1 MFCIAALAGCATQ
14 PASISEFMKVSR
26 LGIEQATEGRYV
38 VCDTCPTRT
47 AKTPWRS
54 SDGTGSETTRGG
66 TASSA
71 GQPIAADMAIGPG
84 GVSMR
89 SNAKDNTDSNIA
101 VTASAEP
108 LLTLRFPFDVSRI
121 QPEQRQLLAGFASEI
136 WPRLQR
142 KSLLVIGYTDDI
154 GPDRYNQILARKR
167 ADSVARALRDLG
179 IDSVRIEAKGKCCYV
194 ADNETPQGRAQNRR
208 AEIHIFSNLNF
219 KESFQ

>member
-1 MFCIAALAGCATQ
+1 MN
-14 PASISEFMKVSR
+14 VSR

-47 AKTPWRS
+47 AKTPWQS
-54 SDGTGSETTRGG
+54 SDGSASETTRGG
-66 TASSA
+66 AVSSA
-71 GQPIAADMAIGPG
+71 GQSIAAGMALDPG
-84 GVSMR
+84 GASMS
-89 SNAKDNTDSNIA
+89 SNVKDNTDSNIA

>member
-1 MFCIAALAGCATQ
+1 
-14 PASISEFMKVSR
+14 MKMSR
-26 LGIEQATEGRYV
+26 LGIEQATEGRYI

-47 AKTPWRS
+47 AKTPWRIANGADS
-54 SDGTGSETTRGG
+54 TSWTTRSDA
-66 TASSA
+66 AS
-71 GQPIAADMAIGPG
+71 AADPSTSVGMAIGTG

-89 SNAKDNTDSNIA
+89 SNAKDNTDPSIA
-101 VTASAEP
+101 TTASAEP
-108 LLTLRFPFDVSRI
+108 LLTLKFPFDVSRL
-121 QPEQRQLLAGFASEI
+121 QPEHRQLLAQFSSEV

-154 GPDRYNQILARKR
+154 GPDRYNQLLARKR
-167 ADSVARALRDLG
+167 ADSVAKALRDLG

>member
-1 MFCIAALAGCATQ
+1 
-14 PASISEFMKVSR
+14 MKVSR

-47 AKTPWRS
+47 EKTPWRPAK
-54 SDGTGSETTRGG
+54 GTGSTSGTTSSD

-71 GQPIAADMAIGPG
+71 DPSISAGMVIGTG
-84 GVSMR
+84 GASMR
-89 SNAKDNTDSNIA
+89 SNAKDNTDPSIA
-101 VTASAEP
+101 TTASAEP

-154 GPDRYNQILARKR
+154 GPDRYNQLLARKR
-167 ADSVARALRDLG
+167 ADSVAKALRDLG

>member
-1 MFCIAALAGCATQ
+1 MNV
-14 PASISEFMKVSR
+14 PR

-47 AKTPWRS
+47 AKTPWKTAKGADS
-54 SDGTGSETTRGG
+54 TSGTTKSDA
-66 TASSA
+66 ASAVDPSTSVR
-71 GQPIAADMAIGPG
+71 MAIGPG
-84 GVSMR
+84 GASMS
-89 SNAKDNTDSNIA
+89 SNAKDNTDPNIA
-101 VTASAEP
+101 TTASAEP

-121 QPEQRQLLAGFASEI
+121 QPEHQQLLAGFASEA

-154 GPDRYNQILARKR
+154 GPDHYNQILARKR
-167 ADSVARALRDLG
+167 ADSVVKALRDLG
-179 IDSVRIEAKGKCCYV
+179 IDAVRIEAKGKCCYV

-208 AEIHIFSNLNF
+208 AEIHLFSNQNI